1 MLDRLARRYGQRP
14 SALLHGSIADLTID
28 MFVAAA
34 GEDLSDSIMRDIVAH
49 KGMVFP
55 VREI

>member
-14 SALLHGSIADLTID
+14 SALLKGSIGDLTID
-28 MFVAAA
+28 MLAMAA

-55 VREI
+55 TREI